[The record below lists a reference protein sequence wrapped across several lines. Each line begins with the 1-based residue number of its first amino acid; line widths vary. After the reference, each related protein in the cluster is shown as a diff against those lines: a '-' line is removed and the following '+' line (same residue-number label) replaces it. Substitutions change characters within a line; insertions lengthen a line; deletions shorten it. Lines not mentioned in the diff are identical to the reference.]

1 MNALAKFRETALSVL
16 PVVGIVLALGLLA
29 VPRGVAEPWWLARFV
44 VGGALLVVGLAVFLL
59 GVDLGI
65 EPFGERVGEALAKRR
80 SLPGLVGAAALVGV
94 VVTAAEPD
102 VQVFAAQVFAA
113 GKAAD
118 KPALVF
124 SIAAGVGL
132 FMALGMFANV
142 VGFRLKPLLCAGY
155 AGLLFL
161 ALAAPTGTSGV
172 AFDAGG
178 ATTGPMTVP
187 FIMALGLGVAATRAG
202 RGGAG
207 FGFTGIASIGPVMAV
222 LAMSVLSRGGAAA
235 EAGEASRVGG
245 SLFAPFA
252 AACPGALHDAAL
264 SIAPLFALL
273 AFFRL
278 TILDMTARQIAR
290 TSIGLAY
297 ALAGLFVFLLGVEGG
312 FVRAGEILGAALGAK
327 AAGGGWAAA
336 LLVATGA
343 ALGAIVVCAEPA
355 VWVLGENVEE
365 HSGGVIRRS
374 TLLVFLAG
382 ATALAIALA
391 MVRAVA
397 GFPLGAVLVPGYA
410 LAFALMARTPERW
423 TAIAFD
429 SGGVASGP
437 LTTTFVLS
445 FALGAAAAASG
456 GSGAASAADP
466 FGVVAL
472 VAMAPLVAI
481 QWMGLSVERR
491 RAKARGGAAV
501 AEKTP

>member
-1 MNALAKFRETALSVL
+1 MNVLAKFRETAFSVL
-16 PVVGIVLALGLLA
+16 PVMGIVLALGLSV
-29 VPRGVAEPWWLARFV
+29 VPREAAEPWWLARFV
-44 VGGALLVVGLAVFLL
+44 LGGALLVAGLSAFLL

-80 SLPGLVGAAALVGV
+80 SLPRLVGAAALVGV
-94 VVTAAEPD
+94 IVTAAEPD

-118 KPALVF
+118 KTLLVLAIAL
-124 SIAAGVGL
+124 GVGF
-132 FMALGMFANV
+132 FMALGMLRSV
-142 VGFRLKPLLCAGY
+142 VGLGLKPVLCAGY
-155 AGLLFL
+155 AGLLLL
-161 ALAAPTGTSGV
+161 ALAAPGGSVGV

-187 FIMALGLGVAATRAG
+187 FVMALGLGVAATRAG
-202 RGGAG
+202 RGGDGG
-207 FGFTGIASIGPVMAV
+207 FGLTGIASIGPVMAV
-222 LAMSVLSRGGAAA
+222 LAMSLLSRGGAASA
-235 EAGEASRVGG
+235 SAPEAAHGAGTF
-245 SLFAPFA
+245 LAPFA
-252 AACPGALHDAAL
+252 AAWRGALRDAAV

-278 TILDMTARQIAR
+278 TILDMTARQTAR
-290 TSIGLAY
+290 TSLGLLY
-297 ALAGLFVFLLGVEGG
+297 ALVGLFVFLLGVEGG

-327 AAGGGWAAA
+327 AALSGRAAA

-365 HSGGVIRRS
+365 HSGGVIRRR

-391 MVRAVA
+391 MARAVA

-410 LAFALMARTPERW
+410 LAFALMAKTPGRW

-445 FALGAAAAASG
+445 FALGAASAASG
-456 GSGAASAADP
+456 GAAADP

-491 RAKARGGAAV
+491 RARGRNRNIAP
-501 AEKTP
+501 EKTP

>member
-1 MNALAKFRETALSVL
+1 MNARTKFRETALSVL

-29 VPRGVAEPWWLARFV
+29 VPRGAAEPWWLARFV

-132 FMALGMFANV
+132 FMALGMFASV

-161 ALAAPTGTSGV
+161 ALAAPAGTSGV

-207 FGFTGIASIGPVMAV
+207 FGLTGIASIGPVMAV
-222 LAMSVLSRGGAAA
+222 LAMSVLSRGGAATA
-235 EAGEASRVGG
+235 AGEAARGG
-245 SLFAPFA
+245 ESLLAPFA

-327 AAGGGWAAA
+327 AAGNGWAAA

-365 HSGGVIRRS
+365 HSGGVIRRR

-410 LAFALMARTPERW
+410 LAFALMAKTPERW

-445 FALGAAAAASG
+445 FALGAASAASG

>member
-1 MNALAKFRETALSVL
+1 MLAKFRETAFSVL
-16 PVVGIVLALGLLA
+16 PIMGIVLALGLAA
-29 VPRGVAEPWWLARFV
+29 VPREAAEPWWLARFV
-44 VGGALLVVGLAVFLL
+44 VGGAMLVAGLSAFLL

-65 EPFGERVGEALAKRR
+65 APFGERVGEALAKRR
-80 SLPGLVGAAALVGV
+80 SLPRLVGAAALVGV

-102 VQVFAAQVFAA
+102 VQVFAAQVSAA
-113 GKAAD
+113 GKTAD
-118 KPALVF
+118 KTTLVL
-124 SIAAGVGL
+124 SIAVGVGL
-132 FMALGMFANV
+132 FMALGMLRSV
-142 VGFRLKPLLCAGY
+142 VGLGLKPVLCAGY
-155 AGLLFL
+155 AGLLLL
-161 ALAAPTGTSGV
+161 ALAAPEGGVGV

-187 FIMALGLGVAATRAG
+187 FVMALGLGVAATRAG
-202 RGGAG
+202 RGGDGG
-207 FGFTGIASIGPVMAV
+207 FGLTGIASIGPVMAV
-222 LAMSVLSRGGAAA
+222 LATSALSRGGAASASAA
-235 EAGEASRVGG
+235 EAAHGAAT
-245 SLFAPFA
+245 LFGPFA
-252 AACPGALHDAAL
+252 AAARGALRDAAV

-278 TILDMTARQIAR
+278 TILDMTPRQTAR
-290 TSIGLAY
+290 TSLGLLY
-297 ALAGLFVFLLGVEGG
+297 ALAGLAVFLLGVEGG
-312 FVRAGEILGAALGAK
+312 FIRAGEILGAALGAK
-327 AAGGGWAAA
+327 AAGSAWSAA

-365 HSGGVIRRS
+365 HSGGAIRRR

-391 MVRAVA
+391 MARAVA

-410 LAFALMARTPERW
+410 LAFALMAKTPGRW
-423 TAIAFD
+423 TAVAFD

-445 FALGAAAAASG
+445 FALGAASAASG
-456 GSGAASAADP
+456 GAAADP

-491 RAKARGGAAV
+491 RAKGRKGGTTP
-501 AEKTP
+501 EKTP